1 VAVAVVKDHS
11 EMTVP
16 VTSLAIGDRIIIRN
30 NELIPADA
38 ILLKGDASIDFS
50 FVTGESEPVTK
61 VLGEIIYAGGRQKG
75 ATIEL
80 EVCKKVSQSY
90 LTQLWNN
97 DAFAKDRQSHI
108 ESFQQMVSRYFTV
121 ALLLIAFGSAGYWS
135 FVNPV
140 LALNAFTAVLIIAC
154 PCALALSSPFAL
166 GTAMRILGRNK
177 FYIKAPN
184 VVEQLAHMDTLV
196 FDKTGTLTQAS
207 ASAISFHGNELNA
220 EQKQLIASLVA
231 QSIHPLSQKIK
242 SYLSLAQALRID
254 SFEEITGKGML
265 AKVEGHELQIGS
277 RNWVLGIDVREEKNN
292 HLATQVY
299 VSIDKDVIGY
309 FELQQAY
316 RNGLATVLN
325 SLGKT
330 YNEYLLSGDN
340 DKEKKELMKFFSQE
354 NHLHF
359 NQSPSNKLD
368 FIESL
373 QKDNNRVIMLGD
385 GLNDAGALKA
395 ANVGISVTEN
405 TAHFSPASDVIM
417 DASMFEQLPSFL
429 QFSKNTLKVIHA
441 SFIISLIYNFIGLSL
456 AVQGTLSP
464 LFAAILM
471 PLSSVTVITFTT
483 IATTLMAKKEG
494 LQ

>member
-1 VAVAVVKDHS
+1 
-11 EMTVP
+11 
-16 VTSLAIGDRIIIRN
+16 
-30 NELIPADA
+30 
-38 ILLKGDASIDFS
+38 
-50 FVTGESEPVTK
+50 
-61 VLGEIIYAGGRQKG
+61 
-75 ATIEL
+75 
-80 EVCKKVSQSY
+80 
-90 LTQLWNN
+90 
-97 DAFAKDRQSHI
+97 
-108 ESFQQMVSRYFTV
+108 
-121 ALLLIAFGSAGYWS
+121 
-135 FVNPV
+135 
-140 LALNAFTAVLIIAC
+140 
-154 PCALALSSPFAL
+154 
-166 GTAMRILGRNK
+166 
-177 FYIKAPN
+177 

-242 SYLSLAQALRID
+242 SYLSFAQALRID

-354 NHLHF
+354 NHLRF

-471 PLSSVTVITFTT
+471 PLSSVTVIAFTT

>member
-1 VAVAVVKDHS
+1 
-11 EMTVP
+11 
-16 VTSLAIGDRIIIRN
+16 
-30 NELIPADA
+30 
-38 ILLKGDASIDFS
+38 
-50 FVTGESEPVTK
+50 
-61 VLGEIIYAGGRQKG
+61 
-75 ATIEL
+75 
-80 EVCKKVSQSY
+80 
-90 LTQLWNN
+90 
-97 DAFAKDRQSHI
+97 
-108 ESFQQMVSRYFTV
+108 
-121 ALLLIAFGSAGYWS
+121 
-135 FVNPV
+135 
-140 LALNAFTAVLIIAC
+140 
-154 PCALALSSPFAL
+154 
-166 GTAMRILGRNK
+166 
-177 FYIKAPN
+177 
-184 VVEQLAHMDTLV
+184 
-196 FDKTGTLTQAS
+196 
-207 ASAISFHGNELNA
+207 
-220 EQKQLIASLVA
+220 
-231 QSIHPLSQKIK
+231 
-242 SYLSLAQALRID
+242 
-254 SFEEITGKGML
+254 ML
-265 AKVEGHELQIGS
+265 ANVEGHELQIGS
-277 RNWVLGIDVREEKNN
+277 RNWVLGIDAREEKNN

-299 VSIDKDVIGY
+299 VSINKEVIGY

-325 SLGKT
+325 SLRNT

-373 QKDNNRVIMLGD
+373 QKDNNKVIMLGD

-441 SFIISLIYNFIGLSL
+441 SFVISLIYNIIGLSL

-471 PLSSVTVITFTT
+471 PLSSVTVIAFTT
-483 IATTLMAKKEG
+483 ISTTLMAKKGG